1 MSETK
6 KCRMCQSDIAS
17 GAKKCPYCKSFQSR
31 LFNPVV
37 LAAAFAAACLSV
49 YILIILFF
57 GMMLH
62 DIADEG
68 EPFENYRDN
77 LIITESKLTFGERD
91 SGPTVVVVGAIQN
104 QSDVNWERINLQV
117 NCYNPE
123 NELFDTEQYRD
134 SDLLVPAGVTI
145 PFKVSFLREFPEA
158 EYARCEVTAVNAED
172 EDRY

>member
-17 GAKKCPYCKSFQSR
+17 GAKKCPYCRSLQNR
-31 LFNPVV
+31 LFNPFI
-37 LAAAFAAACLSV
+37 LAAAGLFL
-49 YILIILFF
+49 YMLFILILGAMF
-57 GMMLH
+57 H
-62 DIADEG
+62 DVLDEG
-68 EPFENYRDN
+68 EPFENYSDK
-77 LIITESKLTFGERD
+77 LIITESKLTFGERNA
-91 SGPTVVVVGAIQN
+91 GPTIVVVGAIQN

-134 SDLLVPAGVTI
+134 SDLLVPAGDTI

-172 EDRY
+172 KDRY